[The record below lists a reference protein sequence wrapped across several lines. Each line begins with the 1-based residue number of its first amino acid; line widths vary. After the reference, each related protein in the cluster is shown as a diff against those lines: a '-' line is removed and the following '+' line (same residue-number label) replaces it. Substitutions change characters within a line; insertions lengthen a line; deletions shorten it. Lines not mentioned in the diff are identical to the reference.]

1 MSKRARWLLVPLV
14 ILLAALAYQTWAP
27 SAEPDAD
34 PRRRARRNA
43 DCARQM
49 KEYAAAKMVG
59 APDAELSRPSA
70 ECR

>member
-1 MSKRARWLLVPLV
+1 MSTRALWLLAS
-14 ILLAALAYQTWAP
+14 LLLLIGVLAYQTWAP
-27 SAEPDAD
+27 SAEPDPD
-34 PRRRARRNA
+34 PRRGRKSA

>member
-1 MSKRARWLLVPLV
+1 MSKRALWLLVPLV
-14 ILLAALAYQTWAP
+14 ILLAALAYQTWRP

-34 PRRRARRNA
+34 PRRARRSA

-49 KEYAAAKMVG
+49 KEYAAARMVG

-70 ECR
+70 DCG

>member
-1 MSKRARWLLVPLV
+1 MSKRALWLLVPLLF
-14 ILLAALAYQTWAP
+14 LLGVLAYQTWAP
-27 SAEPDAD
+27 SAEQDVD
-34 PRRRARRNA
+34 PRGMRRSV

-59 APDAELSRPSA
+59 AADADLGRPSA

>member
-1 MSKRARWLLVPLV
+1 MSTRALWLLAS
-14 ILLAALAYQTWAP
+14 LLLLIGAFAYRTWAP
-27 SAEPDAD
+27 SAEPDPD
-34 PRRRARRNA
+34 PRRRSA

-70 ECR
+70 DCR